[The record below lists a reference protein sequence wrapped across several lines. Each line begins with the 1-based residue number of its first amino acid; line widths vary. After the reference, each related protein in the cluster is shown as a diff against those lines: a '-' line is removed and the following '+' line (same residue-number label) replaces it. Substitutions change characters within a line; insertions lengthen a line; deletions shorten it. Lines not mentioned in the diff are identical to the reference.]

1 MNVRRIQ
8 AEFEKLH
15 YFDAWVTK
23 LVCDY
28 FGDEVYITYKNENGD
43 VDFQFSGCYRIDF
56 KHSMGYVKE
65 KPIKTFT
72 YEQLPYFLHDIEI
85 GEVEKEGLKL
95 YTYNI
100 VKNLQALDVKIL
112 GFPTG
117 FNMRINLANAFTD

>member
-1 MNVRRIQ
+1 MNVQRIQ

-15 YFDAWVTK
+15 YCDAWVTK

-28 FGDEVYITYKNENGD
+28 FGDEVHLTYKDENED

-56 KHSMGYVKE
+56 KHTMGYVKE

-95 YTYNI
+95 YTCNI
-100 VKNLQALDVKIL
+100 IMPPMELEIWCKDIKIE
-112 GFPTG
+112 
-117 FNMRINLANAFTD
+117 R